1 MKIQNLCYAKDKNFF
16 AFEGQSYKF
25 YSGEKLPNLAK
36 VDQKICSCIN
46 LLS

>member
-1 MKIQNLCYAKDKNFF
+1 MKIQNSCYTKEKIFF
-16 AFEGQSYKF
+16 AFEGQNYKF
-25 YSGEKLPNLAK
+25 YSGDKLPNLAK